1 MKIICLILVIINSSS
16 GEIMKK
22 IILIF
27 FIMTLAG
34 CNTGQYQSYQSG
46 IGYQSENRTEN
57 IYRVSYTGTR
67 TTKIDKVNDF
77 AMLRSAELTLE
88 NGYSHF
94 AIISAEN
101 NENAAQN
108 KTDMSART
116 LTGVSG
122 GNSPTGGVGASA
134 STLNMGAEI
143 SGPKSKSDLTIVMY
157 NEKPL
162 GISYDASRI
171 VRALRQEYGI
181 TTEP

>member
-1 MKIICLILVIINSSS
+1 MKN
-16 GEIMKK
+16 
-22 IILIF
+22 IILTV
-27 FIMTLAG
+27 FIVALAG
-34 CNTGQYQSYQSG
+34 CNTSQYQSYQSG
-46 IGYQSENRTEN
+46 IGYQSESRTEN

-88 NGYSHF
+88 KGYSHF

-122 GNSPTGGVGASA
+122 GSSPTGGVGASA
-134 STLNMGAEI
+134 SSLDMGAEI
-143 SGPKSKSDLTIVMY
+143 AGPKAKSELTIVMY

-162 GISYDASRI
+162 GISYDASEI
-171 VRALRQEYGI
+171 NRALKQEYEI
-181 TTEP
+181 ISDQ